1 MAVTR
6 TETARINHRHDRVRR
21 VTRLHR
27 RTTIVEAAAR
37 TKLRLTPHQAAVTRR
52 QRALIPRHP
61 TQHLRV
67 LTLLP
72 AGAMGA
78 AEARVTARVVEVA
91 RTVEEGAADRM
102 EAVLMEAV
110 LTDANFSQ
118 EGPLRTERAFFV
130 FRSYVKR
137 NVMRTTLRV
146 GRCLA

>member
-1 MAVTR
+1 M
-6 TETARINHRHDRVRR
+6 
-21 VTRLHR
+21 HR

-37 TKLRLTPHQAAVTRR
+37 TKLRLTPHRAAVTRR

-72 AGAMGA
+72 AGATVAG
-78 AEARVTARVVEVA
+78 EARVTAGVVEVA

-110 LTDANFSQ
+110 LTDANFSRRKS
-118 EGPLRTERAFFV
+118 PPKLERAFFV
-130 FRSYVKR
+130 FGSDVKR

-146 GRCLA
+146 GRCLV